1 MIKNDYHLG
10 YYFFLITILLIGL
23 IITWQLAPNKDLQ
36 FLSFVILSMIYAT
49 IGIIHHFIDHDLV
62 GKIVIEYILI
72 AILGIAAAF
81 FIFKG
86 GFGI

>member
-1 MIKNDYHLG
+1 MTIKDYHLG
-10 YYFFLITILLIGL
+10 YYFFLITVLVLGIFAVWRLS
-23 IITWQLAPNKDLQ
+23 PNKDLQ
-36 FLSFVILSMIYAT
+36 MIAFILLSIVYAL
-49 IGIIHHFIDHDLV
+49 IGIIHHLLDHDLV

-72 AILGIAAAF
+72 AVLGIAAAL

>member
-1 MIKNDYHLG
+1 MTKKDYHLG
-10 YYFFLITILLIGL
+10 YYFFLITILALG
-23 IITWQLAPNKDLQ
+23 IIAVWLLAPNKDLQ
-36 FLSFVILSMIYAT
+36 MIAFIALSIIYAL
-49 IGIIHHFIDHDLV
+49 IGIIHHLIDHDLV

-72 AILGIAAAF
+72 AVLGIAAAL